1 MNKKILIIIV
11 ILLVAAGGYFIY
23 RANQGSNGAINYPTT
38 INKTSTIPNTSNP
51 ASANN
56 QQNPPIN
63 QEENLNVAV
72 SIKNFA
78 FNPKTLT
85 VKAGTVVAWTNND
98 SAPHQIKSSNFN
110 SAVLN
115 NGQNF
120 KFTFSAAGEYNY
132 LCSIHPSMTGKI
144 IVTK

>member
-11 ILLVAAGGYFIY
+11 ILLVAVGGYFIY
-23 RANQGSNGAINYPTT
+23 HANQGSNSAINYPTT
-38 INKTSTIPNTSNP
+38 TNKTNTMLNASSP
-51 ASANN
+51 ASSNN
-56 QQNPPIN
+56 QQNPPIT
-63 QEENLNVAV
+63 QEKNLNASV

-78 FNPKTLT
+78 FNPEILT
-85 VKAGTVVAWTNND
+85 VKAGTIVTWTNND
-98 SAPHQIKSSNFN
+98 SAPHQIKSSTFN

-120 KFTFSAAGEYNY
+120 KFTFSATGEYNY
-132 LCSIHPSMTGKI
+132 SCSIHPSMTSKI

>member
-1 MNKKILIIIV
+1 MNKAILIVIV
-11 ILLVAAGGYFIY
+11 VLLVAAGGYFIY
-23 RANQGSNGAINYPTT
+23 NANQGSNGAINYPTT
-38 INKTSTIPNTSNP
+38 TNKINAVLNASSP
-51 ASANN
+51 ASTNN
-56 QQNPPIN
+56 QQNPPIT
-63 QEENLNVAV
+63 QGENLNAAV

-78 FNPKTLT
+78 FNPETLT
-85 VKAGTVVAWTNND
+85 VKAGTIVTWTNND
-98 SAPHQIKSSNFN
+98 SAPHQIKSNTFN

-120 KFTFSAAGEYNY
+120 KFTFSTVGEYNY